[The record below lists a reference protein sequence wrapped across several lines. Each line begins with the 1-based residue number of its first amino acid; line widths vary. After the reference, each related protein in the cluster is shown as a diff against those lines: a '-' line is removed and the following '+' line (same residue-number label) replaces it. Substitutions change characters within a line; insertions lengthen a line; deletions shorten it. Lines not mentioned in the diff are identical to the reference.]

1 MFCRNGSFLIGK
13 STHELQANFVDLP
26 KFLRFNTIW
35 LFCCYS
41 GLSIV
46 VKRQYFLDYLTPLK
60 EELKD
65 TDLVNFVGTINQNDR
80 SCFTNSSQLL
90 NHIQFELLSIF
101 DSSRGYQFNI
111 WFHSDTNSGTN
122 VVVFILKLPQI
133 ICGSNAEIR
142 LHNLVQPTQL
152 PIETISNFLH
162 RKRDGSN
169 GKAKVRTL
177 LIYSNNIQN
186 VRELCD
192 QLKKVI
198 IAQFIFSRTFLYYL
212 RSDFYY
218 FFDKTTIVGFYG
230 E

>member
-1 MFCRNGSFLIGK
+1 M
-13 STHELQANFVDLP
+13 DLP

-122 VVVFILKLPQI
+122 VVALILTLPQI

-152 PIETISNFLH
+152 PIATQLPIETISNFLH
-162 RKRDGSN
+162 RKYDRSN

-212 RSDFYY
+212 RADFYY